1 LLKDYGLEVQK
12 LFLEMMLEDAT
23 AYVRVANIYKPE
35 NFDKSLR
42 PAAEFIKEHSDKHK
56 TMPDRL
62 QISATTGIKLQPVP
76 DLNEGHFDWFMGE
89 FESFTKRQEIERAVL
104 KAADLLE
111 AGDFDPIEKLIKD
124 AVQISLTKDMGTDYF
139 ADPAARINKYFN
151 SGGQVSTGW
160 PQLDRL
166 LYGGFSRGELNIF
179 AGGSGSGK
187 SLVMMNI
194 ALNWLQQGLSGVYIT
209 LELSE
214 ELTSLRTDAML
225 TQMSTK
231 DIRKDIDTTTMKV
244 MLVGKKSGQY
254 RVKGLPAQSNIND
267 IRSYIKEVQIQ
278 TGIKVDFMM
287 IDYLDL
293 LMPVSA
299 KVSPN
304 DLFVKDKY
312 VSEELRNLAKEL
324 GVLMVTAS
332 QLNRSAVEE
341 IEFDHSHISGGIS
354 KINTADNVFGIFTSR
369 AMKERGKY
377 QIQCMKSRS
386 STGVGQ
392 KIDLEYNIETM
403 RITDEGGDE
412 GTGYNK
418 PQSSLMDSIKARSQ
432 VKLADAEST
441 GTTSTKWEKPTGTH
455 AWEYQSG
462 GKELKPEA
470 AEKVTADVQSAKL
483 KQLLG
488 KIKTG

>member
-1 LLKDYGLEVQK
+1 MKDYNPDIQR
-12 LFLEMMLEDAT
+12 LFLEMMLQDAET
-23 AYVRVANIYKPE
+23 YVRVQNIYNAE
-35 NFDKSLR
+35 NFDRSLR
-42 PAAEFIKEHSDKHK
+42 EAARFIKKHSDDHK
-56 TMPDRL
+56 TLPARE
-62 QISATTGIKLQPVP
+62 QIKATTGVELREVP
-76 DLNEGHFDWFMGE
+76 ELKEGHYEWFLTE
-89 FESFTKRQEIERAVL
+89 FESFSRKQELERAIL
-104 KAADLLE
+104 QAADMIE
-111 AGDFDPIEKLIKD
+111 KGEFDPVEKLIKD

-160 PQLDRL
+160 PSLDKL

-194 ALNWLQQGLSGVYIT
+194 ALNWLQAGLNGVYIT

-225 TQMSTK
+225 SNMSTK
-231 DIRKDIDTTTMKV
+231 DIRKDIDTTTLKV
-244 MLVGKKSGQY
+244 KMVGKKAGTYQ
-254 RVKGLPAQSNIND
+254 VKGLPAQSNIND
-267 IRSYIKEVQIQ
+267 IRAYLKEYQIQ
-278 TGIKVDFMM
+278 TGRQVDFIM

-324 GVLMVTAS
+324 GMLMVTAS

-341 IEFDHSHISGGIS
+341 VEFDHSHISGGIS

-369 AMKERGKY
+369 AMRERGRY

-386 STGVGQ
+386 STGVGM
-392 KIDLEYNIETM
+392 KVDLEYNIETM
-403 RITDEGGDE
+403 RITDPGLDAQSENGGM
-412 GTGYNK
+412 GFRT
-418 PQSSLMDSIKARSQ
+418 SSQIMDQIKTSA
-432 VKLADAEST
+432 T
-441 GTTSTKWEKPTGTH
+441 TTSPPMIAAKPKPGFDLEK
-455 AWEYQSG
+455 S
-462 GKELKPEA
+462 
-470 AEKVTADVQSAKL
+470 VQANVDSTKL
-483 KQLLG
+483 KQMLAGL
-488 KIKTG
+488 KAKTE

>member
-1 LLKDYGLEVQK
+1 MLKDYSIDVQK
-12 LFLEMMLEDAT
+12 LFLEMILEDA
-23 AYVRVANIYKPE
+23 ASYVRVQNIYNPE

-42 PAAEFIKEHSDKHK
+42 AAAEFIKEHSEKHK
-56 TMPDRL
+56 TLPDIT
-62 QISATTGIKLQPVP
+62 QISATTGIRLQAVP
-76 DLNEGHFDWFMGE
+76 DLNEGHYEWFMEE
-89 FESFTKRQEIERAVL
+89 FESFTRRQELERAIL
-104 KAADLLE
+104 KSADLLE
-111 AGDFDPIEKLIKD
+111 KGEYGPVEKLIKD

-139 ADPAARINKYFN
+139 ADPASRINNYFN

-160 PQLDRL
+160 PQMDRL

-214 ELTSLRTDAML
+214 DLTSLRTDAML
-225 TQMSTK
+225 TNMSTK
-231 DIRKDIDTTTMKV
+231 DIRRDIDTTELKV
-244 MLVGKKSGQY
+244 KMMGKKSGNYQ
-254 RVKGLPAQSNIND
+254 VKGMPAQSNIND
-267 IRSYIKEVQIQ
+267 IRSYLKEYQIQ
-278 TGIKVDFMM
+278 TSKRVDFVMV
-287 IDYLDL
+287 DYLDL
-293 LMPVSA
+293 LMPISV
-299 KVSPN
+299 KVNPN
-304 DLFVKDKY
+304 DQFIKDKY

-324 GVLMVTAS
+324 KILMVTAS

-341 IEFDHSHISGGIS
+341 VEFDHSHIAGGIS

-369 AMKERGKY
+369 SMKERGKY

-412 GTGYNK
+412 GTGYTK
-418 PQSSLMDSIKARSQ
+418 PQTSIMDSIKARASVTPNEPVQ
-432 VKLADAEST
+432 S
-441 GTTSTKWEKPTGTH
+441 GN
-455 AWEYQSG
+455 AWERAQP
-462 GKELKPEA
+462 KPGIDPFDPTPKIGVE
-470 AEKVTADVQSAKL
+470 VQSNKL

-488 KIKTG
+488 NIKK

>member
-1 LLKDYGLEVQK
+1 MLKDYSVDVQR
-12 LFLEMMLEDAT
+12 LFLEMMLEDAQS
-23 AYVRVANIYKPE
+23 YVRVANIYNPL

-42 PAAEFIKEHSDKHK
+42 PAAEFIKEHSDKYK
-56 TMPDRL
+56 TMPDRT
-62 QISATTGIKLQPVP
+62 QIAAATGVKLQAVP
-76 DLNEGHFDWFMGE
+76 DLNSGHFEWFMTE
-89 FESFTKRQEIERAVL
+89 FEGFTRRQELERAIL

-111 AGDFDPIEKLIKD
+111 KGEFEPVEKLVKD
-124 AVQISLTKDMGTDYF
+124 AVQISLTKDLGMDF
-139 ADPAARINKYFN
+139 WEDPEAMFTKYFDN
-151 SGGQVSTGW
+151 GGQVSTGW
-160 PQLDRL
+160 PQVDRL

-194 ALNWLQQGLSGVYIT
+194 ALNWVQMGLHGVYIS

-214 ELTSLRTDAML
+214 ELTGLRTAAML
-225 TQMSTK
+225 TDMSTK
-231 DIRKDIDTTTMKV
+231 DIRKDKETAALKIKM
-244 MLVGKKSGQY
+244 VGKKAGSYQ
-254 RVKGLPAQSNIND
+254 VKALPAQSNIND
-267 IRSYIKEVQIQ
+267 IRAFLKEYQIK
-278 TGIKVDFMM
+278 TGHRVDFMM
-287 IDYLDL
+287 VDYLDL

-324 GVLMVTAS
+324 GILLVTAS

-392 KIDLEYNIETM
+392 KIDLEYNIDTM
-403 RITDEGGDE
+403 RITDAGGDE
-412 GTGYNK
+412 GSDSFRGGPK
-418 PQSSLMDSIKARSQ
+418 PNLMDSIKAKAS
-432 VKLADAEST
+432 VKPSDT
-441 GTTSTKWEKPTGTH
+441 GDTWEKPTGTS
-455 AWEYQSG
+455 AWEKPASQSVDV
-462 GKELKPEA
+462 P
-470 AEKVTADVQSAKL
+470 KVTADVQSAKL

-488 KIKTG
+488 KIKT

>member
-1 LLKDYGLEVQK
+1 MLKNYGTEVQK
-12 LFLEMMLEDAT
+12 LFLEMMLQDSSSF
-23 AYVRVANIYKPE
+23 VRVANIYNPE
-35 NFDKSLR
+35 NFDRSLR
-42 PAAEFIKEHSDKHK
+42 AAAEFIKEHSDKYK
-56 TMPDRL
+56 TMPDRT
-62 QISATTGIKLQPVP
+62 QISAACSIVLQEVP
-76 DLNEGHFDWFMGE
+76 ELNEGHYDWFMTE
-89 FESFTKRQEIERAVL
+89 FESFTKRQELERAIL

-111 AGDFDPIEKLIKD
+111 KGEFDPVEKLIKD

-139 ADPAARINKYFN
+139 ADPAGRINKYFN

-160 PQLDRL
+160 PQMDRL

-194 ALNWLQQGLSGVYIT
+194 ALNWLQQGLSGVYIS

-225 TQMSTK
+225 TSMSTK
-231 DIRKDIDTTTMKV
+231 DIRKDIDSAELKV
-244 MLVGKKSGQY
+244 KMTGRTAGKY
-254 RVKGLPAQSNIND
+254 RVKALPAQSNIND

-278 TGIKVDFMM
+278 TGIKVDFIMV
-287 IDYLDL
+287 DYLDL

-324 GVLMVTAS
+324 GVLLVTAS

-392 KIDLEYNIETM
+392 KIDLEYNIDTM

-412 GTGYNK
+412 GGYNK
-418 PQSSLMDSIKARSQ
+418 PQSAIMESIKAKSQ
-432 VKLADAEST
+432 VKAADVETDSSAPWEPAA
-441 GTTSTKWEKPTGTH
+441 STKGRYADTPKVS
-455 AWEYQSG
+455 ADIQS
-462 GKELKPEA
+462 
-470 AEKVTADVQSAKL
+470 SKL
-483 KQLLG
+483 KQMLG
-488 KIKTG
+488 KIKSG

>member
-1 LLKDYGLEVQK
+1 MIKDYSTDLQR
-12 LFLEMMLEDAT
+12 LFIEMMLQDASS
-23 AYVRVANIYKPE
+23 YVRVQNIYNPE
-35 NFDKSLR
+35 NFDRSLR
-42 PAAEFIKEHSDKHK
+42 GAAEFIKKHSDDHK
-56 TMPDRL
+56 VLPTRE
-62 QISATTGIKLQPVP
+62 QVQAVTGVQLHAVP
-76 DLNEGHFDWFMGE
+76 DIGESHYEWFMTE
-89 FESFTKRQEIERAVL
+89 FEGFTKKQELERAIL

-111 AGDFDPIEKLIKD
+111 KGEFEPVEKLIKD
-124 AVQISLTKDMGTDYF
+124 AVQISLTKDLGMNFWSDPEAMLTRYF
-139 ADPAARINKYFN
+139 DN
-151 SGGQVSTGW
+151 GGQVSTGW

-194 ALNWLQQGLSGVYIT
+194 ALNWVQAGLEGVYIT

-214 ELTSLRTDAML
+214 ELTGLRTAAML
-225 TQMSTK
+225 TNMSTK
-231 DIRKDIDTTTMKV
+231 DIRKDKETAALKIKM
-244 MLVGKKSGQY
+244 VGKKSGSYQ
-254 RVKGLPAQSNIND
+254 VKALPAQSNIND
-267 IRSYIKEVQIQ
+267 IRAFLKEYQIQ
-278 TGIKVDFMM
+278 TGKKVDFMM

-324 GVLMVTAS
+324 GILMVTAS

-341 IEFDHSHISGGIS
+341 VEFDHSHISGGIS

-369 AMKERGKY
+369 AMRERGRY

-403 RITDEGGDE
+403 RITDPGLDENSNGDAMRKPAAIMDQIKSASRVSATTTDPD
-412 GTGYNK
+412 TGEVLPK
-418 PQSSLMDSIKARSQ
+418 ISGDLQSN
-432 VKLADAEST
+432 
-441 GTTSTKWEKPTGTH
+441 
-455 AWEYQSG
+455 
-462 GKELKPEA
+462 
-470 AEKVTADVQSAKL
+470 KL
-483 KQLLG
+483 KQMLSQ
-488 KIKTG
+488 IKSGTV